1 MYGGSDTPVHD
12 KMKNDFH
19 DSFSDYFNKHVNDDI
34 SPDFLSWADMIDI
47 ARKIKLGKATAG
59 LIRPEHFI
67 HGCPSLMR
75 HFQILFN
82 SMIQHGFVPTDFLGG
97 KISPIV
103 KDSNGDVSDV
113 SNYRGITLGCLPAKL
128 FEFAIQKKTFH
139 LLKTDNLQF
148 GFKKRTS
155 TSHTIF
161 TLKSTVD
168 YFTNRGSKVYVA
180 FLDAT
185 KAFDRISHYG
195 LFSKLIERQI
205 PLCLLMCLIFWYQ
218 NMVSCVRWG
227 SAISE
232 EFPVPLGIKQGGIN
246 SPDFFSCYIDG
257 LIQMVRGLC
266 VGCHIGNL
274 CVSVLLFADDI
285 CLIAPTRSA
294 LQKMINACSSYC
306 SEYGLTFNCK
316 KSKILV
322 FNGRH
327 VDLDTLEPSQLNGAK
342 INFVR
347 QMKYL
352 GMTIV
357 SNPAFSFTAEPDLRS
372 FYRAS
377 NSVLNVLT
385 KPNEAVQM
393 QLLFTNCVP
402 TLSYG
407 CSIKDY
413 SSREM
418 SDCNTAV
425 NNAIRRIF
433 SYNKWE
439 STRSLRENF
448 GYPSLYE
455 TFSKAKDKF
464 RLSIA
469 NHSNTVLSFLSTINI
484 TNQDED
490 ELP

>member
-1 MYGGSDTPVHD
+1 
-12 KMKNDFH
+12 
-19 DSFSDYFNKHVNDDI
+19 
-34 SPDFLSWADMIDI
+34 
-47 ARKIKLGKATAG
+47 
-59 LIRPEHFI
+59 
-67 HGCPSLMR
+67 
-75 HFQILFN
+75 
-82 SMIQHGFVPTDFLGG
+82 
-97 KISPIV
+97 
-103 KDSNGDVSDV
+103 
-113 SNYRGITLGCLPAKL
+113 
-128 FEFAIQKKTFH
+128 
-139 LLKTDNLQF
+139 
-148 GFKKRTS
+148 
-155 TSHTIF
+155 
-161 TLKSTVD
+161 
-168 YFTNRGSKVYVA
+168 
-180 FLDAT
+180 
-185 KAFDRISHYG
+185 
-195 LFSKLIERQI
+195 
-205 PLCLLMCLIFWYQ
+205 
-218 NMVSCVRWG
+218 
-227 SAISE
+227 
-232 EFPVPLGIKQGGIN
+232 
-246 SPDFFSCYIDG
+246 
-257 LIQMVRGLC
+257 
-266 VGCHIGNL
+266 
-274 CVSVLLFADDI
+274 
-285 CLIAPTRSA
+285 
-294 LQKMINACSSYC
+294 MINDCSSYC
-306 SEYGLTFNCK
+306 SEYGQTFNCK

-327 VDLDTLEPSQLNGAK
+327 VDLDILEPLQLNGAK
-342 INFVR
+342 IDFVK